1 SVNPIPTCII
11 TGDSPVCGGTTHTY
25 TSTVSP
31 AAGTVTH
38 NWSISGDGTITGPKD
53 GPSVSVTAGASGSFT
68 LTDNITRNG
77 CPGQCTV
84 TVPIN
89 PSPTCNIGGDTV
101 VCGGT
106 THTYT
111 STVSPASG
119 TVTHNWSISGEGTIS
134 GPKDGSSVSVTAGA
148 SGSFTLTDNIT
159 RDGCP
164 GQCTLSVP
172 INPNPTCNISGDSP
186 VCGGTTHT
194 YTSTVSPAAGT
205 VTHNPSITGD
215 GTITG
220 QKDGPSV
227 SVTAGASGSFTLTD
241 NITRTGCPGQC
252 TLTVVVNPTPPRTI
266 TGDSPVC
273 GGTTHTYTSAVG
285 PAAGTVTH

>member
-1 SVNPIPTCII
+1 PR
-11 TGDSPVCGGTTHTY
+11 
-25 TSTVSP
+25 P
-31 AAGTVTH
+31 AAGSVTH
-38 NWSISGDGTITGPKD
+38 NWSIRGDGSITGTKD

-68 LTDNITRNG
+68 HTDNITRNG

-148 SGSFTLTDNIT
+148 SGWYRLTE
-159 RDGCP
+159 
-164 GQCTLSVP
+164 
-172 INPNPTCNISGDSP
+172 
-186 VCGGTTHT
+186 
-194 YTSTVSPAAGT
+194 
-205 VTHNPSITGD
+205 
-215 GTITG
+215 
-220 QKDGPSV
+220 
-227 SVTAGASGSFTLTD
+227 
-241 NITRTGCPGQC
+241 
-252 TLTVVVNPTPPRTI
+252 
-266 TGDSPVC
+266 
-273 GGTTHTYTSAVG
+273 
-285 PAAGTVTH
+285 